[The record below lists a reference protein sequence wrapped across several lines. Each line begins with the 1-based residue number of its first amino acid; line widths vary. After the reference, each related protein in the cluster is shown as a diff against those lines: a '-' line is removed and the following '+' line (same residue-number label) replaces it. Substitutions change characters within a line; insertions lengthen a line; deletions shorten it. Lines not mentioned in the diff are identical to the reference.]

1 MREISCAR
9 ELQVGANLG
18 QCLATP
24 EELWREGS
32 IRTGEVKSHF
42 FYIKPFPFTPSNI
55 GSTQHVEKNKALLL
69 LIIRL
74 HTGAIARY

>member
-42 FYIKPFPFTPSNI
+42 FYKTIAIYPFKYWKYTTCREEQGTFTAD
-55 GSTQHVEKNKALLL
+55 H
-69 LIIRL
+69 
-74 HTGAIARY
+74 